1 MLMLKLSI
9 LMSREVGRDVST
21 PVTVRRESKPLF
33 AARLAALA
41 EWFRLIALTD
51 LARLALLALFSIF
64 AAALAAPGG
73 GFGFTGVGCGGV
85 GMVTS

>member
-51 LARLALLALFSIF
+51 LARLALLCNKITIVSS
-64 AAALAAPGG
+64 
-73 GFGFTGVGCGGV
+73 GCTEPDV
-85 GMVTS
+85 